1 MRPAMIHRLSY
12 PLILA
17 LGLSACGGK
26 PAAEERAAEPA
37 ADAGIRM
44 SREAIAAAGIKVQA
58 VNASAAGERIRAP
71 GEVVENAYNATLI
84 TPRVEALVTQRHAR
98 LGDEV
103 AAGAPLATLA
113 SVEVSDAQ
121 AELRIADQEYRRV
134 AALGP
139 EAVAG
144 RRITEAR
151 VALDRAQARARAYGL
166 PGASSGQGN
175 GQFTLRAP
183 HAGRITEDDFVVG
196 QRIEP
201 GTPLFRLVD
210 ESRVWVDA
218 TLLPGTLPRLTAG
231 DPATIVF
238 DGKSLTGKV
247 LRTAHRTSETTRNT
261 AVRIEVPNAQDLLH
275 AGDFVEVYLDA
286 GGDAA
291 RAGKTS
297 VTVPTA
303 AVVQLQGDSV
313 VFRREASGAFM
324 PVPVRV
330 GETLGAQTVVQDGL
344 KAGDVIVVDGA
355 FDLKAQMLKSQM
367 GEGHGD

>member
-1 MRPAMIHRLSY
+1 MIHRLS
-12 PLILA
+12 LSLALA
-17 LGLSACGGK
+17 LGLAACGNE
-26 PAAEERAAEPA
+26 PAAETHAAEPA
-37 ADAGIRM
+37 ADAGIRL
-44 SREAIAAAGIKVQA
+44 SPAAQAAAGIKLQA
-58 VNASAAGERIRAP
+58 VNVTAAGERIRAP

-84 TPRVEALVTQRHAR
+84 TPRVEALVIRRHVR

-103 AAGAPLATLA
+103 RAGAPLATLA

-151 VALDRAQARARAYGL
+151 VALDRARARAQAYGL
-166 PGASSGQGN
+166 PGAASGQGN

-218 TLLPGTLPRLTAG
+218 TLLPGTLPRLTPG
-231 DPATIVF
+231 DAATIVF
-238 DGKSLTGKV
+238 DGKSLAGKV
-247 LRTAHRTSETTRNT
+247 LRTAHRTSDTTRNAT
-261 AVRIEVPNAQDLLH
+261 VRIEVPNQQDLLH

-286 GGDAA
+286 GRDMA
-291 RAGKTS
+291 RSGAGS

-303 AVVQLQGDSV
+303 AVVQLQGDSI
-313 VFRREASGAFM
+313 VFRREASGAFV

-330 GETLGAQTVVQDGL
+330 GETLGSQTLVQEGL
-344 KAGDVIVVDGA
+344 KPGDTIVVEGA

-367 GEGHGD
+367 GEGLGD